1 MELTYDLMSFIRTLI
16 PFILRW
22 DHCVL
27 LSCSRSSMEDLPK
40 WEFEDRPKT
49 SREKM
54 PAISIDKRSNNF
66 DEVELGY
73 DENSAALTVICC
85 FSFN

>member
-1 MELTYDLMSFIRTLI
+1 
-16 PFILRW
+16 
-22 DHCVL
+22 
-27 LSCSRSSMEDLPK
+27 MEDLPK